1 MSFVQV
7 MPDDAK
13 CFLVGLEH
21 LLSKKELATFENMYA
36 DGDYSCPNLLYQSWL
51 VLQHGLLPQAQEAAL
66 DKVT

>member
-1 MSFVQV
+1 MSFVPV

-21 LLSKKELATFENMYA
+21 LLSMKELATFEKMYA
-36 DGDYSCPNLLYQSWL
+36 AGDYSCPNLPYQSWL
-51 VLQHGLLPQAQEAAL
+51 VLQCGLLPQAQEAAL